1 MWRLVTVSA
10 LLQECPVISVMWG
23 ASSNEL
29 SHLDT
34 KKKMAE
40 PRCGVTDVL
49 AVTTGGA
56 AFKWK
61 KNRLTYSIENFS
73 PDLPRED
80 VKRAIREGYDVWAAV
95 TPLEF
100 EEVQPGSG
108 ADIKVRFG
116 TGNHNDPW
124 PFDGQGLFPD
134 RFRFVEAFEQKDPYK
149 NHRKLL
155 RFS

>member
-1 MWRLVTVSA
+1 MVSQSVSTTVS
-10 LLQECPVISVMWG
+10 
-23 ASSNEL
+23 SN
-29 SHLDT
+29 
-34 KKKMAE
+34 
-40 PRCGVTDVL
+40 
-49 AVTTGGA
+49 GGA

-108 ADIKVRFG
+108 ADIKVSSRDISSLQIPTLEG
-116 TGNHNDPW
+116 SS
-124 PFDGQGLFPD
+124 
-134 RFRFVEAFEQKDPYK
+134 K
-149 NHRKLL
+149 NQVATFTNGSSEMKLK
-155 RFS
+155 